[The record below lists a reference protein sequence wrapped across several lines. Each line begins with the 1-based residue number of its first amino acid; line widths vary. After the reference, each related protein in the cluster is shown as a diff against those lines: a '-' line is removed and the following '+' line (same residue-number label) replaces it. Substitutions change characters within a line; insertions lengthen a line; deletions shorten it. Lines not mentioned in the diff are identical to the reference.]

1 MSIFAKKQD
10 VFTVDELETKVS
22 PDEDPF
28 LRNIDQVL
36 STVAKTFI
44 YKLPLFVQLF
54 IRQSKQLFS
63 RFTVVQGID
72 GSNVFNALN
81 QVAQKQTNL
90 LLIDEDLNGIYAH
103 LLTVAKPSLLRAI
116 PSSVAAEEDRVFEI
130 VKWLFIP
137 MRINTKTIPVEEKHS
152 LLKAWFSTV
161 FTLPLYADYLN
172 YYSKLYP
179 NVVKSAIAFQRGIIN
194 KDYEPNVAVI
204 DKLVSLNG
212 DTIDAALSTIRKSNN
227 NTFVLIR
234 AYVVMMLIT
243 SNDVLRKLCPNI
255 NSCKAICPSYDG
267 AWLAPLDT
275 LVSAQLSSLSKLIER
290 ME

>member
-1 MSIFAKKQD
+1 MSLFSKKQD
-10 VFTVDELETKVS
+10 IFTIEELESKIN

-28 LRNIDQVL
+28 LRNIDQVI
-36 STVAKTFI
+36 STVTKTFI
-44 YKLPLFVQLF
+44 FKLPIFIQLF

-63 RFTVVQGID
+63 RFNAVQGID
-72 GSNVFNALN
+72 GSNIFNSLN
-81 QVAQKQTNL
+81 QISQKQTNL
-90 LLIDEDLNGIYAH
+90 LISDEDLNGIYAH
-103 LLTVAKPSLLRAI
+103 LLSVAKPTLLRAI
-116 PSSVAAEEDRVFEI
+116 PSSISTDEDRVFEI

-137 MRINTKTIPVEEKHS
+137 MRINTKTIPIDEKHN

-161 FTLPLYADYLN
+161 FTLPLNSDYLN

-179 NVVKSAIAFQRGIIN
+179 NIVKSAIAFQRGVIN
-194 KDYEPNVAVI
+194 KDFEPNMQVI
-204 DKLVSLNG
+204 EKLVSLSG

-227 NTFVLIR
+227 STFVLIR
-234 AYVVMMLIT
+234 AYVVIFLIT

-275 LVSAQLSSLSKLIER
+275 LVSAQLSTLSKSIER